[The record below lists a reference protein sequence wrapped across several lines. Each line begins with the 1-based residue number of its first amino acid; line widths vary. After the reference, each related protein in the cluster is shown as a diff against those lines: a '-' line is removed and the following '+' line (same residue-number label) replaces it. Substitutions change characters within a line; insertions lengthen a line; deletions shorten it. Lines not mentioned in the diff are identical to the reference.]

1 MSSTNLHI
9 SDDQD
14 LVKLYKFVQEIFERT
29 VADVSEQ
36 RIHFCTL
43 QADGPD
49 DSPDKMEARRHFKEF
64 FEMKR
69 RFTEYPPAVKDVKE
83 NETEKDHH
91 FFDGNMIEKSEV
103 EEPTFTEADSTPDTT
118 AVIIP
123 IVQENDN
130 QTEK

>member
-1 MSSTNLHI
+1 
-9 SDDQD
+9 
-14 LVKLYKFVQEIFERT
+14 
-29 VADVSEQ
+29 
-36 RIHFCTL
+36 
-43 QADGPD
+43 
-49 DSPDKMEARRHFKEF
+49 
-64 FEMKR
+64 MKR
-69 RFTEYPPAVKDVKE
+69 MLSEYPAAVKDVKE
-83 NETEKDHH
+83 NEKEKDHH